1 MIDINSE
8 FRYTYG
14 IEIDKESELIMRG
27 SIRAIGGL
35 MVAFGAVGGM
45 DTCTDAQLLPLL
57 LVALV
62 GLAVMASGVK
72 AMNQ

>member
-8 FRYTYG
+8 FRYTYC

-27 SIRAIGGL
+27 SIRAGVGFL
-35 MVAFGAVGGM
+35 VTFGAVGGM

-57 LVALV
+57 LAAVV
-62 GLAVMASGVK
+62 GLAILASGVK